1 MRSRISEEWICNSYH
16 NSWLGFIRI
25 DQKGKIVV
33 MNMEVRPEIASGGD
47 GSEEVTEPP
56 DNFGTCPWIGCNDK
70 DGFCKYE
77 TFP

>member
-1 MRSRISEEWICNSYH
+1 M
-16 NSWLGFIRI
+16 
-25 DQKGKIVV
+25 V